1 MIIDLKKSEKI
12 DRYAFSSIPSRINI
26 IKTYSLGVDN
36 TLYVLKNPQS
46 LGNDNLVHID
56 YSLMVY
62 DAKDELKLVLSLERL
77 DLRELSQLLLVPYRE
92 LQMEYNTKGQFAP
105 AHVILYAFDKKED
118 YGLYTEGLQE
128 DAILSYLFELLY
140 DSLSEPLKLKEIRQK
155 ESF

>member
-12 DRYAFSSIPSRINI
+12 DRHAFSSIPSKSNI
-26 IKTYSLGVDN
+26 IKTCSLGVDN

-62 DAKDELKLVLSLERL
+62 DTKDELKLVISLERL

-105 AHVILYAFDKKED
+105 PHVILYAFDKKED
-118 YGLYTEGLQE
+118 YGPYTEGMEE
-128 DAILSYLFELLY
+128 DEVLSYLFEVLY